1 VDKILIAGYGTFI
14 TDAAE
19 TLREDMTAKIYYWN
33 VRVLGP
39 SHLVGWKRILLPRD
53 THPYIIKAPNHRVR
67 VLVVETD
74 LKNLKLIDDAE
85 GYPYH
90 YDRITIETSYGDAIV
105 YVPRSSV
112 LDRLISEH
120 SANEIEEDGWL
131 EWIER
136 SIQHNKIAVK
146 YSSLFLDTRS
156 R

>member
-1 VDKILIAGYGTFI
+1 
-14 TDAAE
+14 
-19 TLREDMTAKIYYWN
+19 M
-33 VRVLGP
+33 
-39 SHLVGWKRILLPRD
+39 
-53 THPYIIKAPNHRVR
+53 
-67 VLVVETD
+67 LVVETD